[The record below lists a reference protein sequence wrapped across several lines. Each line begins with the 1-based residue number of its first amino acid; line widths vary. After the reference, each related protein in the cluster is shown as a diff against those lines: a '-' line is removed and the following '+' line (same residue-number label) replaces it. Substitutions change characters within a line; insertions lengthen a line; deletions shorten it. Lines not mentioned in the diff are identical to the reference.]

1 MPKPKDHVKKHLDKN
16 KVKWDDLPESTQVML
31 NTFSEAELNHMDAL
45 GQNFEDEHVAPDLR
59 ICATH

>member
-1 MPKPKDHVKKHLDKN
+1 
-16 KVKWDDLPESTQVML
+16 ML